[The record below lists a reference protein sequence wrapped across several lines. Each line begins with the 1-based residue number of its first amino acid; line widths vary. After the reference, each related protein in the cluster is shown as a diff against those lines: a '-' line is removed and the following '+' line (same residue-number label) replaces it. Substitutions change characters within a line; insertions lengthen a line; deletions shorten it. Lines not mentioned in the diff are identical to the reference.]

1 MKPASFMRVALMA
14 LLFVALGCQQAPPA
28 QRSQSLDAD
37 NGELFRKV
45 IAATGTVLKDGEIAG
60 AGAFVRADGLFLT
73 AAHVVHGFNDRV
85 EVLRPNGST
94 LKASVVATDLGHD
107 LALLQVNVNSL
118 QANEWLPLSSALPMP
133 GTPIY
138 VVGAPLKMT
147 DVWIP
152 GRVGR
157 DRTGFNYLGN
167 LHSYVH
173 SQLILADAA
182 PGSSG
187 GCWVDGAGRVV
198 GVQSAFIGDNKGSL
212 GLAFMAPASA
222 AVELIRLGKDKPTA
236 TLGAELVWLPTQ
248 GPGFQKRFP
257 SGAQGVAVHQMR
269 EDSPLK
275 KAGIAKD
282 FLITHLNGNAVKDVP
297 GMNTAVRKLRPG
309 TRVRLTVV
317 SPDQHEVTQHDVVL
331 SELSWK

>member
-1 MKPASFMRVALMA
+1 MKPVALLCIVMLA
-14 LLFVALGCQQAPPA
+14 LLFVVGGCQQVPRV
-28 QRSQSLDAD
+28 QTSQAFDAD

-60 AGAFVRADGLFLT
+60 AGAFVRVDGVFLT
-73 AAHVVHGFNDRV
+73 AAHVVHGYKDKV
-85 EVLRPNGST
+85 EVRRPNGST
-94 LKASVVATDLGHD
+94 LHARVIASDLGHD
-107 LALLQVNVNSL
+107 LALLQVNVPSL
-118 QANEWLPLSSALPMP
+118 QANEWLKLSSTLPMP
-133 GTPIY
+133 GTPIF

-147 DVWIP
+147 DVWMP

-167 LHSYVH
+167 LQSYVH

-187 GCWVDGAGRVV
+187 GCWVDRSGRVV

-222 AVELIRLGKDKPTA
+222 AIELVRRGKDRPTA
-236 TLGAELVWLPTQ
+236 TLGAELAWLATQ
-248 GPGFQKRFP
+248 SPGFQKRFP
-257 SGAQGVAVHQMR
+257 PGAHGVAVHKIR
-269 EDSPLK
+269 EDSPLN

-282 FLITHLNGNAVKDVP
+282 QLITHLNGVVVKDVYAI
-297 GMNTAVRKLRPG
+297 NTAVRKRLPG
-309 TRVRLTVV
+309 QRVRLTVV
-317 SPDQHEVTQHDVVL
+317 SPDQHEVKQHDVVL
-331 SELSWK
+331 GELAWD